1 MNHVN
6 SLPRTRL
13 GLGWAVVLD
22 GQQSVL
28 LMDDTPGEAAAFSAA
43 FAELTHVRTVDQL
56 EAALAGSARVDLAFV
71 DFNLGSADYTGLTA
85 LARIR
90 RRRPDCRVVAYSQL
104 AEGGRTLYACAARHW
119 FAADA
124 LLDKVH
130 NHAETLQHYAS
141 LLAEGRDPTPIG
153 WQRRLRHAGLID
165 DIVAEPYWV
174 QIWRALHESAGE
186 MQAAARLL
194 GRDAA
199 QLRGFKD
206 RAMAAVVEF
215 NRVIHDI
222 EPPPGQRNKK
232 GVLSAFVAR
241 HWQFLGAPDLTT
253 AMAADVRIPSR
264 R

>member
-1 MNHVN
+1 MGVGMTTDEQ
-6 SLPRTRL
+6 P
-13 GLGWAVVLD
+13 
-22 GQQSVL
+22 SVL
-28 LMDDTPGEAAAFSAA
+28 LVDDTPGEAANFAAA
-43 FAELTHVRTVDQL
+43 FDRLTHVRTMEQL
-56 EAALAGSARVDLAFV
+56 DAAVAGNRPFDIAFV

-85 LARIR
+85 LARLR
-90 RRRPDCRVVAYSQL
+90 RRRPGCRVVSYSQL
-104 AEGGRTLYACAARHW
+104 AESGRTLYACAARHW

-130 NHAETLQHYAS
+130 NHAETLRRYADQ
-141 LLAEGRDPTPIG
+141 LAGGANPTPIG
-153 WQRRLRHAGLID
+153 WQRRLEHAGLID

-222 EPPPGQRNKK
+222 EPPLVQRNKK
-232 GVLSAFVAR
+232 GVLSTFAAR

-253 AMAADVRIPSR
+253 AMAADVRVRSPR
-264 R
+264 

>member
-1 MNHVN
+1 M
-6 SLPRTRL
+6 
-13 GLGWAVVLD
+13 D
-22 GQQSVL
+22 GQPSVL
-28 LMDDTPGEAAAFSAA
+28 LMDDTPGEAANFAVAFDR
-43 FAELTHVRTVDQL
+43 LTHVRTVEQL
-56 EAALAGSARVDLAFV
+56 DVTIRGSMTFDIAFV
-71 DFNLGSADYTGLTA
+71 DFNLGSPDYTGLTA

-90 RRRPDCRVVAYSQL
+90 QRQPRCRVVAYSQL
-104 AEGGRTLYACAARHW
+104 AESGRTLYACAARHW

-130 NHAETLQHYAS
+130 NHTGTLRRYAEELSAGS
-141 LLAEGRDPTPIG
+141 DPTPIG
-153 WQRRLRHAGLID
+153 WQRRLEHAALID

-206 RAMAAVVEF
+206 RAMVAVVEF
-215 NRVIHDI
+215 NQVIHDI
-222 EPPPGQRNKK
+222 EPPLGQRNKK
-232 GVLSAFVAR
+232 GMLATFAAS

-253 AMAADVRIPSR
+253 AMAANVRIGHPR
-264 R
+264 